1 MKYSMNFCL
10 DMEDIAE
17 SICTWFAQTP
27 CHLSVSHCRYFM
39 CLEATL
45 FNYRHFASVLV
56 LALCFQNPLKCF
68 NLVSTKGK
76 YSCSTSYKYLL
87 VIFVKLTFG
96 VWPFPISPCE
106 GLLKTQNRSQEFK
119 LFCNSSTPTL
129 LDYFKNIFSVS
140 HCFPRLSY
148 LLLFHH
154 HYFSTSLK
162 FGD

>member
-10 DMEDIAE
+10 VEDIAE
-17 SICTWFAQTP
+17 TICTAP
-27 CHLSVSHCRYFM
+27 VSSVCLSVSFM
-39 CLEATL
+39 CFEETYV
-45 FNYRHFASVLV
+45 FNYLHFASVLMLV
-56 LALCFQNPLKCF
+56 LCFQNPLKCF

-76 YSCSTSYKYLL
+76 FSCNTSYKYLL
-87 VIFVKLTFG
+87 VIFVKLTFR

-106 GLLKTQNRSQEFK
+106 GLLKTQNRSEEFK

-129 LDYFKNIFSVS
+129 LDIFKNIFSVS
-140 HCFPRLSY
+140 RCFPRLSY